1 MSLMQY
7 THNHQPP
14 MIKAS
19 NLWFSY
25 PGDPEPVL
33 RDISFAVAPGEAV
46 ALVGGCGAGKSTLLL
61 HLNGTLTA
69 ERGHLQVAGQPVDRQ
84 NAAAARQAVGLVF
97 QDPDDQLFMPTVW
110 EDVIFGPLNQNL
122 PRHEAEQ
129 RAMQALLQVGMAHL
143 RERPPYKLSG
153 GEKRAVAIAT
163 VLAMEP
169 DILVLDEPSAN
180 LDPQARRRLIA
191 LLRGFHHTRVV
202 ATHDLELVVELCSRV
217 LLLDGGQLIAAGPT
231 RDLLA
236 NETLMLA
243 HGLEK
248 PHSLRHPHP
257 HNQENQP

>member
-1 MSLMQY
+1 
-7 THNHQPP
+7 

-33 RDISFAVAPGEAV
+33 RDISFAVDQGEAV

-69 ERGHLQVAGQPVDRQ
+69 ERGHLQVAG
-84 NAAAARQAVGLVF
+84 
-97 QDPDDQLFMPTVW
+97 
-110 EDVIFGPLNQNL
+110 
-122 PRHEAEQ
+122 
-129 RAMQALLQVGMAHL
+129 
-143 RERPPYKLSG
+143 
-153 GEKRAVAIAT
+153 
-163 VLAMEP
+163 
-169 DILVLDEPSAN
+169 
-180 LDPQARRRLIA
+180 
-191 LLRGFHHTRVV
+191 
-202 ATHDLELVVELCSRV
+202 
-217 LLLDGGQLIAAGPT
+217 PT
-231 RDLLA
+231 RDILD